1 MRICKKKNH
10 FTHSV
15 FIISVSNAVKITNLK
30 VPSVY
35 ILSNN
40 ENPEPLILD
49 CEYDVSLREN
59 GFVLKWLFNDHQIYQ
74 WIPSNHQPH
83 SLVSRLFVLV
93 QPLLL
98 MVNLNLM
105 EMFSVKNF
113 VDRCYFS
120 NCARNFYV

>member
-1 MRICKKKNH
+1 MKNNP
-10 FTHSV
+10 FNIFWFF
-15 FIISVSNAVKITNLK
+15 FIIVSVCNAVKITNLK

-35 ILSNN
+35 ILSNT

-83 SLVSRLFVLV
+83 SLVSGSFFEIRLLIGNSRVL
-93 QPLLL
+93 
-98 MVNLNLM
+98 
-105 EMFSVKNF
+105 EMFGRTNF
-113 VDRCYFS
+113 GCIVILIF
-120 NCARNFYV
+120 